1 MLIKSLELLIVLI
14 LVIIIFVLSLDL
26 ITSLYNN
33 YREELLILKRFYEG
47 RVLIKGLTE
56 KLPFSNNTCN
66 LTEEFFTI
74 LSNESLFHN
83 YTKSL
88 GITDDIKIEVYDLLN
103 NTKLLD
109 IGTNLSN
116 FIEMRR
122 VCSFNNNLYLIVLK
136 V

>member
-1 MLIKSLELLIVLI
+1 MLIKSLELLIVLM
-14 LVIIIFVLSLDL
+14 LIIFIFILLLDRV
-26 ITSLYNN
+26 TNLYTN
-33 YREELLILKRFYEG
+33 YKEELSILKRFYEG
-47 RVLIKGLTE
+47 RVLIKELTE
-56 KLPFSNNTCN
+56 KQPFSNNTCN

-74 LSNESLFHN
+74 LSNEGLFYN

-103 NTKLLD
+103 NTELLN

-122 VCSFNNNLYLIVLK
+122 VCGFNNGLYLIILK